1 MLCETQ
7 ADQFG
12 KIHDFARAY
21 GSLCWN
27 LSKASSLI
35 EPLRTNQGICI
46 FWHLVDSHIHHNLVI
61 YIVTS

>member
-35 EPLRTNQGICI
+35 EPLRI